1 MQLNV
6 PEKIYAI
13 NSFSSSFT
21 HDVSRRENLN
31 GQFLDWIKHTDPR
44 CRSQE
49 KEGGK
54 ERDGLLN
61 GEGGEKERSR
71 RRRRRG

>member
-1 MQLNV
+1 MPMQLNIT
-6 PEKIYAI
+6 EKDLHGQFFVFFFFFFFFFFYIY
-13 NSFSSSFT
+13 
-21 HDVSRRENLN
+21 DVSRREILN

-54 ERDGLLN
+54 REGWIVER
-61 GEGGEKERSR
+61 
-71 RRRRRG
+71 